1 MRCHLDD
8 GVLADTAGPADDED
22 HRLRRRRQRLG
33 AERGAQRRLQPPEQ
47 LVLQCRATAGHKALR
62 RSKGQNCQ
70 EAKHVTQIPY
80 QRRDEEAAAAAA
92 VDGAS
97 AATRRRRKT

>member
-47 LVLQCRATAGHKALR
+47 LVLQCSGTGQDAR
-62 RSKGQNCQ
+62 RLGG
-70 EAKHVTQIPY
+70 P
-80 QRRDEEAAAAAA
+80 R
-92 VDGAS
+92 G
-97 AATRRRRKT
+97 KTVNNLSM

>member
-47 LVLQCRATAGHKALR
+47 LVLQCSGTR
-62 RSKGQNCQ
+62 RLGGPRGKTVKYLS
-70 EAKHVTQIPY
+70 IPC
-80 QRRDEEAAAAAA
+80 QRRDEEDAAAAAGG
-92 VDGAS
+92 GAKS